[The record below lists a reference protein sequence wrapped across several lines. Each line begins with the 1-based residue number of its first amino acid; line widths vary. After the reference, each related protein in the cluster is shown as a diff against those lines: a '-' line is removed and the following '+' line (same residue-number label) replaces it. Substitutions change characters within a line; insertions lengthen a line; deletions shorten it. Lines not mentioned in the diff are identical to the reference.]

1 MSTAADDGEGG
12 EAFTLVRPEGRALPV
27 LVEVPHAGLAVPD
40 EARALLT
47 VDDRAVLRDADAWVD
62 GLFRDVAAL
71 GATLLAARCS
81 RYVVDL
87 NRDET
92 DHDPGSVEGSAQP
105 KGSAP
110 RGVIWRESGDGV
122 VALRRPLTA
131 QEFARRVARY
141 HRPYHR
147 ALASE
152 LEAMQER
159 HGRVVLLCAHSM
171 PSTGRAQLGQAPR
184 RRADV
189 VPGTRGRSTAG
200 AALIDAVDL
209 HFRSAG
215 LSVRHDDP
223 YRGGATTLR
232 YGRPGAEVHAIQ
244 VELNRDLYMDER
256 TLTPKPDAMAWLR
269 TLCHA
274 LVPRLADAL

>member
-1 MSTAADDGEGG
+1 MTERRAGDEGDEG
-12 EAFTLVRPEGRALPV
+12 FALVRPTGREVPV
-27 LVEVPHAGLAVPD
+27 LVEVPHAGLVVPD
-40 EARALLT
+40 DARPLML

-92 DHDPGSVEGSAQP
+92 DHDAGSVEGSEQP
-105 KGSAP
+105 RGVAP
-110 RGVIWRESGDGV
+110 RGVIWRESGDGEL
-122 VALRRPLTA
+122 ALRRPLTRE
-131 QEFARRVARY
+131 EFARRVARY

-147 ALASE
+147 VLARE
-152 LEAMQER
+152 LEALR
-159 HGRVVLLCAHSM
+159 AKHGRVVLLCAHSM

-200 AALIDAVDL
+200 DAVIDAVDA
-209 HFRSAG
+209 HFRGAG

-223 YRGGATTLR
+223 YRGGATTMR
-232 YGRPGAEVHAIQ
+232 YGRPGAGVHAVQ

-256 TLTPKPDAMAWLR
+256 HLTTKPDAMAWLR